1 MNSGY
6 WQDKAPPLPG
16 TTSGSNGKR
25 VPVDEHEFRHFSKNG
40 FSGPS
45 DVNHYLNQDHQQQ
58 NAPYTK
64 PPTNVLII

>member
-25 VPVDEHEFRHFSKNG
+25 VPVDEHEFRHFGKNG
-40 FSGPS
+40 FSGPRTLTITSIKTIDKECTVHQIS
-45 DVNHYLNQDHQQQ
+45 D
-58 NAPYTK
+58 
-64 PPTNVLII
+64 